1 MTPSARPN
9 LSIMRAFG
17 AFVVACAFALGAC
30 SGDDADVR
38 TEGTTS
44 SSSTTSA
51 TATTDP
57 SASCALPGA
66 DTNAKS
72 GVGDANLAYLTDV
85 RFGRQTCADRVV
97 FEFREGAPGF
107 SFEYQPGPFT
117 FGESGEPIVI
127 AGSSYLVVRLA
138 PAAGVDLAQP
148 DAPATYDGP
157 AQIMP
162 QGLVHVREI
171 RRLSDF
177 EGEILWVIGLDG
189 TRPFTTAALSG
200 PARVYVDVG

>member
-1 MTPSARPN
+1 MRP
-9 LSIMRAFG
+9 FG
-17 AFVVACAFALGAC
+17 AVVVACALALGAC
-30 SGDDADVR
+30 GGNDANVR

-44 SSSTTSA
+44 PSSTTSSTST
-51 TATTDP
+51 TAPPAPCT
-57 SASCALPGA
+57 LPGA
-66 DTNAKS
+66 DTNTKS

-97 FEFREGAPGF
+97 FEFRDGTPGY

-117 FGESGEPIVI
+117 FGESGEPVVI

-157 AQIMP
+157 AQITP

-177 EGEILWVIGLDG
+177 EGEIMWVIGLDG
-189 TRPFTTAALSG
+189 ARPFTTAALSG
-200 PARVYVDVG
+200 PARVYVDIG